1 MRVLKMF
8 KSPESKFPKKWK
20 TYRSLEK
27 VFTVL
32 LLLYMILRDDLVS
45 ICITLFY
52 LCYAALF
59 CIHVPYSFYNIVSW
73 ILYPFLYRLTTRT
86 AVILIRFI
94 LQTSLFSQYL
104 VDGSWRLSGMV
115 PFSLASSH
123 R

>member
-1 MRVLKMF
+1 MTATLRV
-8 KSPESKFPKKWK
+8 PKKWK